1 MTTGLKDSEM
11 SFHMSVPFK
20 VYSSARLI
28 RTGALKTFNLLKR
41 LEVAFVYYPDRIPGR
56 TDLGFSCCSRL
67 DRIRWVIRVRVSGG
81 NYRSRKGRNQL
92 PQSLTMTS
100 HSPSRQQNLFTR
112 DSPVHV
118 KSGQSIHSDHSDVQ
132 EEPRSALQDLG
143 LSIPVIPYQTFLDHL
158 APPQPDFD
166 LDSTIQSLK
175 LGSEPVLTSSN
186 QWTMFTNSP
195 KNSQGSEYTIFS
207 PIPEI
212 FTKVVVAIIA
222 NSGGKINEDKNIVD
236 FLQNPSRTPTSA
248 ERNKGSR
255 PDGYLVFKD
264 RIKVMSK
271 GGRKEDIR
279 WGDIALSWEYKR
291 KGGVNELDDVRVH
304 QGIARQANFSYQ
316 DVRKCLWSLQHMMR
330 DDPRRRATFGLTIEN
345 CTTRVWFCCRSLLVV
360 SEPFDCIAVRRFFV

>member
-1 MTTGLKDSEM
+1 
-11 SFHMSVPFK
+11 
-20 VYSSARLI
+20 
-28 RTGALKTFNLLKR
+28 
-41 LEVAFVYYPDRIPGR
+41 
-56 TDLGFSCCSRL
+56 
-67 DRIRWVIRVRVSGG
+67 
-81 NYRSRKGRNQL
+81 
-92 PQSLTMTS
+92 MTS
-100 HSPSRQQNLFTR
+100 HSPPSPRQQKSFTQDSPAHVESRQ
-112 DSPVHV
+112 
-118 KSGQSIHSDHSDVQ
+118 SIYSDYSDVQ
-132 EEPRSALQDLG
+132 EDPRSALQDLG
-143 LSIPVIPYQTFLDHL
+143 LSIPVILYQTFLDHL

-166 LDSTIQSLK
+166 FDSTIQSLK

-195 KNSQGSEYTIFS
+195 KDSQGSEYTIFS

-212 FTKVVVAIIA
+212 FTRVVVSIIA
-222 NSGGKINEDKNIVD
+222 NSGGKLNEDKNVVD

-248 ERNKGSR
+248 ERNKMSR

-304 QGIARQANFSYQ
+304 SIHQGIARPANFSYQ

-360 SEPFDCIAVRRFFV
+360 SESFDFIAVRRFFGVKSS